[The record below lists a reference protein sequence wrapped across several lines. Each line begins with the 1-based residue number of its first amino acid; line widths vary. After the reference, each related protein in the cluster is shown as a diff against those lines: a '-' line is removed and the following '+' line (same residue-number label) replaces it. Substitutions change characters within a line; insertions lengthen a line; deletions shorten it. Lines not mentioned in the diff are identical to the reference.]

1 MWEWVPPFDTTRS
14 QRHSHDHTPQLAAM
28 ALPDLVAVTPAPDH
42 RHIDTDVYRF
52 ARRGLRR
59 DIVIDGQKVSVL
71 KFNND
76 CRDLVLPFGA
86 QVHVSYGLDSKRL
99 ADQGRTDYAARF
111 RMAVRRI
118 GAKDSTELFED
129 TLDQTTETWRAK
141 TLNLQQFTLER
152 WPFASRPRSRGSPS
166 THPPKESRS
175 GNNRLSRR
183 TTLTPT

>member
-1 MWEWVPPFDTTRS
+1 MIPPARNATATTTPHNW
-14 QRHSHDHTPQLAAM
+14 QRWHYRH
-28 ALPDLVAVTPAPDH
+28 LVAVTPAPDY

-111 RMAVRRI
+111 RMGVRRI
-118 GAKDSTELFED
+118 GTEEVD
-129 TLDQTTETWRAK
+129 RAV
-141 TLNLQQFTLER
+141 
-152 WPFASRPRSRGSPS
+152 RG
-166 THPPKESRS
+166 HPGPDH
-175 GNNRLSRR
+175 
-183 TTLTPT
+183 